1 MNRDT
6 YRVTISRE
14 EPWWVAVVDDVGATE
29 AKKIA
34 EIEDMVRDLI
44 IVMRD
49 LDAPDFDLVW
59 DYDLPAEA
67 ADALKDYLRSRQ
79 ERDAAECRYLRDAER
94 AAKALDAANVSTR
107 EAAQLMHL
115 SHQRVQQLR
124 TRAGTV
130 RGTARQRH

>member
-1 MNRDT
+1 MDG
-6 YRVTISRE
+6 
-14 EPWWVAVVDDVGATE
+14 VGATE

-34 EIEDMVRDLI
+34 ELEGMVRDLI
-44 IVMRD
+44 MVMHD
-49 LDAPDFDLVW
+49 LDQPDFDLAW

-67 ADALKDYLRSRQ
+67 AEALKDFLRSRQ
-79 ERDAAECRYLRDAER
+79 EREAAERRYLADAER

-124 TRAGTV
+124 SNRAGT
-130 RGTARQRH
+130 R

>member
-1 MNRDT
+1 MNRET

-14 EPWWVAVVDDVGATE
+14 EPWWVAAVDGIGATE

-44 IVMRD
+44 MVMRD
-49 LDAPDFDLVW
+49 LDGPDFDLVW

-67 ADALKDYLRSRQ
+67 AHALKDYLRSRQ
-79 ERDAAECRYLRDAER
+79 ARETAERRYLEDAER

-124 TRAGTV
+124 TRAGI
-130 RGTARQRH
+130 R

>member
-1 MNRDT
+1 MNYDT

-14 EPWWVAVVDDVGATE
+14 EPWWVAVIDGVGATE

-34 EIEDMVRDLI
+34 ELEDMVRDLI
-44 IVMRD
+44 MVMRD
-49 LDAPDFDLVW
+49 LDKPDFDLAW

-67 ADALKDYLRSRQ
+67 AEALKDYLRSRQ
-79 ERDAAECRYLRDAER
+79 EREAAESRYLADAER

-124 TRAGTV
+124 SRARTR
-130 RGTARQRH
+130 